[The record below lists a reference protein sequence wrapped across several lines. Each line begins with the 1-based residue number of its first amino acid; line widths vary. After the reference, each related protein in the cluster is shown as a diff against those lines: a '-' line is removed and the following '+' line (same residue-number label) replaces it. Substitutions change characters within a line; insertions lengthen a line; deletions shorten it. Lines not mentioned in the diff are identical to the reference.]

1 MASPA
6 WQGLQARR
14 NAPYAEVFTFS
25 ERGPSLDLTGA
36 VARMQVRLY
45 GAAPYD
51 ALINLETVT
60 EDFTE
65 GLRIVDG
72 TITPFIAEET
82 LAALPKGLPGQP
94 VTFLYDLV
102 VLLPGE
108 VAQVWREGPFIVKPG
123 VTKRLPI
130 LTDEAGDLL
139 TDEDGNLLT
148 AG

>member
-1 MASPA
+1 MKLAQTP
-6 WQGLQARR
+6 LMARR
-14 NAPYAEVFTFS
+14 NAPYGEVYSFS

-45 GAAPYD
+45 GAALYD
-51 ALINLETVT
+51 ALIDLETVT
-60 EDFTE
+60 EELTE
-65 GLRIVDG
+65 GLTISGG
-72 TITPFIAEET
+72 TITAFIAEES
-82 LAALPKGLPGQP
+82 LAALPKGLKGQP
-94 VTFLYDLV
+94 ATFLYDLV

-108 VAQVWREGPFIVKPG
+108 VAEVWREGPFIVKPG